1 MKTPARIVAWLPP
14 LAGVAVFFA
23 ALALAQWQL
32 DRAEYKR
39 GLQARW
45 DEGSRQ
51 SAERLARLPEAADEA
66 WLYRRLRL
74 EGGFARD
81 YQVYLDNR
89 LHQGRAGYH
98 VVVPLRLQGT
108 GESVLVNRGWLP
120 AEADRRHAP
129 YLVVPKG
136 EVSVEGIL
144 VRAQTR
150 YLELGPDTVR
160 GSVWQNL
167 DLQRYREFYRQ
178 PLPDWLLLQTNAAGD
193 GLVRDW
199 PRLDAGVDKH
209 VSYAGQWFALAA
221 TSLALTL
228 IYQWRR
234 YRGHQARTD

>member
-1 MKTPARIVAWLPP
+1 MKRPDWIVAWLPAV
-14 LAGVAVFFA
+14 AGVAVFLA

-45 DEGSRQ
+45 DEGGRLP
-51 SAERLARLPEAADEA
+51 AERLDRLPGEAEEA

-74 EGGFARD
+74 AGRFEPD
-81 YQVYLDNR
+81 YQVFLDNR
-89 LHQGRAGYH
+89 LHRGRAGYH

-129 YLVVPKG
+129 YLAVPKG
-136 EVSVEGIL
+136 GLAVEGIL

-150 YLELGPDTVR
+150 YFELGPDTVR

-167 DLQRYREFYRQ
+167 DLRRYREFYRQ
-178 PLPDWLLLQTNAAGD
+178 PLPDWLLLQTNEVGD

-209 VSYAGQWFALAA
+209 ISYAGQWFALAA

-234 YRGHQARTD
+234 YRGHKARTD